1 MLELE
6 RVSAEVAGLVVIR
19 GVTVQVP
26 ERRIIG
32 ILGPNGAGKTTL
44 LKTISGLARCTAGA
58 IRWGGTRIENL
69 APARIVRLGLAHVPQ
84 NRELFAD
91 LTVRENLELGALGP
105 GRAGELRPNLE
116 RVYQY
121 FPVLAERA
129 RQSAGTLS
137 GGEQQMLAIGR
148 ALMARPRLL
157 MLDEPSSGLAP
168 RIVRGLAELIKRL
181 RDEGLTVLL
190 VEQNV
195 ALARDVV
202 DYLYVLGNGAIIDER
217 ENTGDQTRESLAQLY
232 LGAASGWRAAA
243 TRPGGRHA

>member
-1 MLELE
+1 
-6 RVSAEVAGLVVIR
+6 
-19 GVTVQVP
+19 
-26 ERRIIG
+26 
-32 ILGPNGAGKTTL
+32 GKTTL
-44 LKTISGLARCTAGA
+44 LKTISGLARCTAGG
-58 IRWGGTRIENL
+58 IRWAGTRIENL

-91 LTVRENLELGALGP
+91 LTVRENLDLGALGP
-105 GRAGELRPNLE
+105 GRAGGLRPNLE

-148 ALMARPRLL
+148 ALMGRPRLL

-195 ALARDVV
+195 ALA
-202 DYLYVLGNGAIIDER
+202 
-217 ENTGDQTRESLAQLY
+217 
-232 LGAASGWRAAA
+232 
-243 TRPGGRHA
+243 